1 MSSASSAQGLHCW
14 NKMHWKG
21 PTFFTPSCHPNHQQ
35 IKIRHQRYVF
45 GLPPNPVTVTRF
57 IRIPSHL
64 KMYIHVGI
72 PSHLIMFHTPFIHL
86 HPGCNSVD
94 PWECHVFLCLNVCF
108 RHLAHMGAILTAYA
122 GLPYCFAKPG
132 EMVQS
137 WWWWWR
143 GEWLNQHVLKN
154 ILGNLL

>member
-14 NKMHWKG
+14 NKMHRKG

-72 PSHLIMFHTPFIHL
+72 PSHLIMFHTPFILL

-94 PWECHVFLCLNVCF
+94 PWECHVFFVFKRLLQTSCTHGSHPDCLCWASLLL
-108 RHLAHMGAILTAYA
+108 RQA
-122 GLPYCFAKPG
+122 
-132 EMVQS
+132 
-137 WWWWWR
+137 WR
-143 GEWLNQHVLKN
+143 DGPVLMMMMTR
-154 ILGNLL
+154 